1 MRVLLFL
8 SLCIGALLQA
18 QAQTW
23 PVSFNKVFNGKL
35 LQTYDGGYV
44 MMVLDEKGNTFL
56 FKLDV
61 NGKLLWK
68 KKLGQANESWEA
80 YDLIEVNNKLVLSGR
95 VWTINRDEPDH
106 FVLQLDECFNLIWV
120 KVLRLD
126 SYNQRAPLIG
136 LTDSTFAL
144 ISDGEDYRDTA
155 HIEPNQTS
163 YIYKFNTRG
172 EVLARKRLIDKL
184 HVSTAI
190 YGANRFGHTLAIVG
204 NAYYPWPGSA
214 DKDFVYSRAFVTLLD
229 TDFNTLFYY
238 NNDGNGYFNSYLS
251 ITSVENQ
258 TFYFTSVGSLE
269 EPTQEFQYSQKNTI
283 TSDTQLV
290 FKPGVKAPRDIYP
303 FKLLGSPLL
312 VFNDSTL
319 VLPITNEKSGSIR
332 EVGLEFYNLNF
343 DSVRGRWFPELPIG
357 NYNLTDLIKLEDGNL
372 LMAIT
377 SYTTPYQTLL
387 LKLDGSTLAF
397 APFDSTDLAYDS
409 LCDSTITSGDLP
421 ITQYD
426 TIYYAP
432 KGTPNG
438 NNGLNPINYQGFL
451 VSIYPVPA
459 QDVLHINTA
468 EHLAGYAI
476 FDVMGKQVQTGHFSQ
491 APLEISTA
499 NLPNGLYTLVLFNGK
514 QLQTTKRFTIH
525 K

>member
-44 MMVLDEKGNTFL
+44 MMALDEQGNTFL

-61 NGKLLWK
+61 NGKLRWE
-68 KKLGQANESWEA
+68 KKLGQANEYWQA
-80 YDLIEVNNKLVLSGR
+80 FDLIEVNNKLVLSGR
-95 VWTINRDEPDH
+95 VGTINRDEADH
-106 FVLQLDECFNLIWV
+106 FVLQLDECLNLIWV
-120 KVLRLD
+120 KVLRLAQ
-126 SYNQRAPLIG
+126 YNQRAPLIG

-172 EVLARKRLIDKL
+172 EVLARKRLFDKL
-184 HVSTAI
+184 HVSTSVN
-190 YGANRFGHTLAIVG
+190 GANKFGNTLAIVG
-204 NAYYPWPGSA
+204 SAYYPWPGSA
-214 DKDFVYSRAFVTLLD
+214 DKDFVYGRAFITMLD
-229 TDFNTLFYY
+229 TAFNTLFYY
-238 NNDGNGYFNSYLS
+238 NNDGNGYFNSYVG
-251 ITSVENQ
+251 ITSVNNQ
-258 TFYFTSVGSLE
+258 TFYFIGGGSLE
-269 EPTQEFQYSQKNTI
+269 EPTQEFYYAEKNTL
-283 TSDTQLV
+283 TPNKQLV
-290 FKPGVKAPRDIYP
+290 FKPDVKAPRDIYP

-319 VLPITNEKSGSIR
+319 VLPITIEKSGSIR

-343 DSVRGRWFPELPIG
+343 DSVRGRWLTELPIG
-357 NYNLTDLIKLEDGNL
+357 NYRLTDLIKLKDGNL
-372 LMAIT
+372 LMAVNFR
-377 SYTTPYQTLL
+377 TTGYQTLL

-397 APFDSTDLAYDS
+397 APFDSTTLAYDN
-409 LCDSTITSGDLP
+409 LCGSIITSGDLP

-459 QDVLHINTA
+459 QDVLHINTI
-468 EHLAGYAI
+468 ERLTTYLI
-476 FDVMGKQVQTGHFSQ
+476 FDATGKQVQIGNFEKTPS
-491 APLEISTA
+491 EISTA
-499 NLPNGLYTLVLFNGK
+499 NLPNGLYTLVLFNNK
-514 QLQTTKRFTIH
+514 QLQTTRRFTIN